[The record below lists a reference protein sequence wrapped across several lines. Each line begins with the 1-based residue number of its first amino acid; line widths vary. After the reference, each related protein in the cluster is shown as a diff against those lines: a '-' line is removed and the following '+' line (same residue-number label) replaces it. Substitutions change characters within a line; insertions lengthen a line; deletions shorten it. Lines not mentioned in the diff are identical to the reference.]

1 MVDRPPSES
10 SAVYLVC
17 RNRMPSWMP
26 AAHVHGAVLPPVSAR
41 QMRQTAASDD
51 SLESGDARG
60 DLIAESRQTIPG
72 REIALCKR
80 SEIVKNADS
89 QPDIA
94 SGTPG
99 TIQARNLYATTRNGG
114 ASDSVNASISSKVD
128 LGSVRINGRPASVAY
143 VNQRRHVFAPCS
155 LQVTQVTS

>member
-1 MVDRPPSES
+1 MWIVKLALDRPYTFVVMAILILILGIS
-10 SAVYLVC
+10 SIRTFPRARC
-17 RNRMPSWMP
+17 GKPPPQMTRWNR
-26 AAHVHGAVLPPVSAR
+26 A
-41 QMRQTAASDD
+41 MRGEILSQS
-51 SLESGDARG
+51 R
-60 DLIAESRQTIPG
+60 RQTIPG

-128 LGSVRINGRPASVAY
+128 LGSVRINDRPASVAY